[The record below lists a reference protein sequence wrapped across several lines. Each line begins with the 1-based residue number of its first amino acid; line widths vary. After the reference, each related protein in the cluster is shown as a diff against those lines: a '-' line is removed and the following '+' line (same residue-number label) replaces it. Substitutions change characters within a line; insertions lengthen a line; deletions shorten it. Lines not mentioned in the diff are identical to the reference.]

1 MADPT
6 SKRRILLI
14 GMGWFPEQPGGLD
27 RVYYELFNR
36 LQSHYPTEL
45 TLRGLVVGTDNVA
58 QQTKQQVTAYADA
71 QCSVLKRLLAARRAI
86 REAVQTFQPDV
97 VVSHFALYTFP
108 ALDVLQGKPFVFH
121 FHGPWALEGGAEKEH
136 GLTIRLKK
144 SLERAVYKKA
154 QHFIVL
160 SKAFQEIL
168 ADQYGI
174 AKERIHIIPGGIDLK
189 QYASPNL
196 TKQEARK
203 QLNWPQNRNII
214 LVVRRLQR
222 RMGIELLL
230 KAIAHLKSRYPN
242 LLVLV
247 AGKGPLRQELEAL
260 IHQLQIEAHAR
271 LLGFLPDEQL
281 PIAYRAADF
290 TVVPTLSLEGFG
302 LITIESL
309 AAGTP
314 VLVTPVG
321 GLPEVVRPF
330 RPEWVAE
337 AATEEALTE
346 RLQRIL
352 LGDIA
357 FPSPAECQAYVQQH
371 YDWSVVL
378 PRILQVY
385 DMAIQSHRLQ

>member
-14 GMGWFPEQPGGLD
+14 GMGWFPEQPGGLN

-58 QQTKQQVTAYADA
+58 QQTKQQAIAYADA

-168 ADQYGI
+168 ADQYEI

-203 QLNWPQNRNII
+203 QLNWPQDRNII

-230 KAIAHLKSRYPN
+230 QAIAHLKSRYPN

-330 RPEWVAE
+330 RPEWVTE

-352 LGDIA
+352 SGDIA